1 MAAPPG
7 KTLQSL
13 SGKWT
18 LNKACSDDFT
28 KILEL
33 QGVNILIRKAASA
46 ASVQQNI
53 TQTDPQHIEAAQ
65 SVTAGRIPGT
75 TEKYILDWAWRSNDD
90 PLFGEVQGRSRW
102 LGVEEAQCLEIGDV
116 EWLEGDSERKI
127 IHAQGKAA
135 NGKWEADHLWGFES
149 VDGERKHT
157 RRARVK
163 NDQGQELKAKMV
175 YDFEG

>member
-1 MAAPPG
+1 MAAPSE

-18 LNKACSDDFT
+18 LNKASSDDFIQ
-28 KILEL
+28 ILAL

-46 ASVQQNI
+46 ASVHQSI
-53 TQTDPQHIEAAQ
+53 TQPDPQHIEAVQ
-65 SVTAGRIPGT
+65 SVTAGKIPGT
-75 TEKYILDWAWRSNDD
+75 TEKYILDWEWRSNND

-102 LGVEEAQCLEIGDV
+102 LGGEQAKRLEIGDG
-116 EWLEGDSERKI
+116 EWIEGDSEGKI
-127 IHAQGKAA
+127 MHAQGKAA
-135 NGKWEADHLWGFES
+135 NGKWEADHLWGFEI

-163 NDQGQELKAKMV
+163 NDQGKELKVKMV